1 MTVAGCTNLDRNVA
15 HPDFVRR
22 ILYAIAGLIVKRDL
36 SPLRLIRISIHRRP
50 LLTAPWAFFYSTAIA
65 TDKFTPHRTPTHV
78 TAASPAENTTPS
90 PDMLAAID
98 MGSNSFH
105 MVVARLVHGEIRTVE
120 KMGEKVQ
127 LGAGLDSYNR
137 LTEDAQQ
144 RALECL
150 SRFAQR
156 LQGMPAEGVQ
166 IVGTNALRVA
176 RNAPEFIARAEE
188 VLGYPVEIIAGR
200 EEARLIYLG
209 VSHTL
214 ADDEGKRLVIDIGGG
229 STEFI
234 IGQRFEPQEL
244 ESLHMGCVSFRN
256 RYFPD
261 GKISRRQMD
270 KAITHAEQ
278 ELLNIRQHYRSVGW
292 QSAVGS
298 SGSIKAICSVLAN
311 LKITDGTLTRDAMEE
326 LRKRL
331 IDMGKIEKLA
341 DLGVRQDR
349 QSIFPAGFAILL
361 AAFRSLD
368 IQAMTFADGALREG
382 LLYDIVGRI
391 QHEDVRERTIAAL
404 QERYHV
410 DQAHGAAVEQTAIA
424 AWQQVAD
431 QWGLHTA
438 ADEDVLRW
446 ACRLHEIGLTI
457 SHSQYHKH
465 GAYLLRYSDL
475 PGFTQE
481 FQKDLA
487 TLVRGHR
494 RKFSSTVFEG
504 IEPEDKPRLRYLC
517 VLLRMAVLIQHP
529 RNLEEPPEFVLHG
542 HENRLVVEFP
552 EGWLDNRPLTLA
564 DLENERDY
572 LAKQDFTLEIGTR

>member
-1 MTVAGCTNLDRNVA
+1 M
-15 HPDFVRR
+15 
-22 ILYAIAGLIVKRDL
+22 
-36 SPLRLIRISIHRRP
+36 
-50 LLTAPWAFFYSTAIA
+50 
-65 TDKFTPHRTPTHV
+65 
-78 TAASPAENTTPS
+78 TAASPAEKPETS

-127 LGAGLDSYNR
+127 LGAGLDQYNR
-137 LTEDAQQ
+137 LTEETQQ

-156 LQGMPAEGVQ
+156 LQGMPREAVQ

-176 RNAPEFIARAEE
+176 RNAHDFIARAEE

-214 ADDEGKRLVIDIGGG
+214 SDDSGRRLVIDIGGG

-261 GKISRRQMD
+261 GKITRRQMD

-298 SGSIKAICSVLAN
+298 SGSIKAIANVLAT
-311 LKITDGTLTRDAMEE
+311 LKITDGSINREGMEE

-331 IDMGKIEKLA
+331 VSMGKVEKLA
-341 DLGVRQDR
+341 ELGVREDR
-349 QSIFPAGFAILL
+349 QSIFPAGFAILM

-368 IQAMTFADGALREG
+368 IQTMTFADGALREG

-410 DQAHGAAVEQTAIA
+410 DQAHGAAVENTAIA
-424 AWQQVAD
+424 AWEQVAG
-431 QWGLHTA
+431 QWGLRTA

-475 PGFTQE
+475 PGFSQP

-494 RKFSSTVFEG
+494 RKFSSAVFEG
-504 IEPEDKPRLRYLC
+504 IEPEDKPRLTYLC
-517 VLLRMAVLIQHP
+517 VLVRLAVLIQHP
-529 RNLEEPPEFVLHG
+529 RNLEAPPAFTLHG
-542 HENRLVVEFP
+542 HDNRLVVEFP

-572 LAKQDFTLEIGTR
+572 LARQDFTLEISGR

>member
-1 MTVAGCTNLDRNVA
+1 M
-15 HPDFVRR
+15 
-22 ILYAIAGLIVKRDL
+22 
-36 SPLRLIRISIHRRP
+36 
-50 LLTAPWAFFYSTAIA
+50 
-65 TDKFTPHRTPTHV
+65 

-127 LGAGLDSYNR
+127 LGAGLDPYNR
-137 LTEDAQQ
+137 LTEEAQQ

-261 GKISRRQMD
+261 GKITRRQMD

-331 IDMGKIEKLA
+331 VDMGRVEKLA

-431 QWGLHTA
+431 QWGLHTS

-475 PGFTQE
+475 PGFTQQ

-517 VLLRMAVLIQHP
+517 VLLRLAVLIQHP
-529 RNLEEPPEFVLHG
+529 RNLEQPPEFVLHG
-542 HENRLVVEFP
+542 HENKLVVEFP

-572 LAKQDFTLEIGTR
+572 LSKQDFTLEIGTR